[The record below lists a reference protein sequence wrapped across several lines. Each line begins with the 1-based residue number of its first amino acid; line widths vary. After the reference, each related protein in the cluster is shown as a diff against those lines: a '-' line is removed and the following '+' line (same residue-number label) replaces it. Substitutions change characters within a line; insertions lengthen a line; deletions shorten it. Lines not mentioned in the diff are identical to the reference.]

1 MAIEH
6 KDIPDAQLHEPKG
19 VASASEGDVYVAD
32 GVGSGSWTSPELEG
46 QALAATGSVPIKQAG
61 GGVAWSIPAAFDPA
75 YCEVDK
81 SESIVSL
88 TGSTEVSVTGA
99 FFDDYVADKF
109 TLTGGTSLTVVET
122 GIYVAH
128 WSIGLKP
135 QSAVGATNE
144 IIEARLLINGTV
156 SNPFRIVPITIMKN
170 AAIDDP
176 FMIGGNR
183 ILDLTAG
190 DVLTMTLKNLA
201 ETRSYKTT
209 VNFNMFRIA

>member
-19 VASASEGDVYVAD
+19 VVTASEGAVYVAD
-32 GVGSGSWTSPELEG
+32 GLGSGSWTSPELEG

-61 GGVAWSIPAAFDPA
+61 GGIAWSIPAAFDPA

-88 TGSTEVSVTGA
+88 TGSTEVQVTGA

-109 TLTGGTSLTVVET
+109 TLTGGSSLTVVET
-122 GIYVAH
+122 GIYMVH
-128 WSIGLKP
+128 WAVTLKP
-135 QSAVGATNE
+135 QTSLSASNE
-144 IIEARLLINGTV
+144 TVEARLLINGTV
-156 SNPFRIVPITIMKN
+156 TNPFRVVPITIMKN

-190 DVLTMTLKNLA
+190 DVITMTLKNLA
-201 ETRSYKTT
+201 STRSYKTT